1 MARPGPRRGVW
12 PHSCGEAVAGT
23 PSQHSNIPTELGH
36 RHGTAERLCFA
47 VCRLAPSEMPPIS
60 IRPVQSADIAAITRI
75 YAHAVQHGTASFELD
90 PPDLK
95 EMTRRLEA
103 LNAGGFPYLVA
114 EAESEVLGYAYAG
127 PYRARPAYRFSV
139 EDSVYIA
146 PNAQRRGLGRLLLE
160 RLIVESETRGYRQM
174 IAVIGDSAQH
184 ASIALHTA
192 LGFRMIGTFEAV
204 GWKFG
209 RWLDSVLMQ
218 RPLGQGADSK
228 PA

>member
-1 MARPGPRRGVW
+1 MLRPSLFSPLPGMSPV
-12 PHSCGEAVAGT
+12 
-23 PSQHSNIPTELGH
+23 
-36 RHGTAERLCFA
+36 
-47 VCRLAPSEMPPIS
+47 S
-60 IRPVQSADIAAITRI
+60 IRPVRPADIAAVTRI
-75 YAHAVQHGTASFELD
+75 YAHAVQHGTASFELE

-114 EAESEVLGYAYAG
+114 DAGSEIVGYAYAG
-127 PYRARPAYRFSV
+127 PYRARPAYRYSV

-146 PNAQRRGLGRLLLE
+146 PNAQRRGLGRLLLDQ
-160 RLIVESETRGYRQM
+160 LIVESEARGYRQM

-184 ASIALHTA
+184 ASIALHAA
-192 LGFRMIGTFEAV
+192 LGFRMIGTLEAV

-218 RPLGQGADSK
+218 RPLGQGTDGK
-228 PA
+228 PALSSGTSNQRY